1 MSAEKTQGDL
11 PTQLEGLLHVV
22 WSCERWWAV
31 EDRVDLAVR
40 VGTVVRR
47 PAGGTTARRSQAGSS
62 LRRAHSPT
70 MKGRLSFL

>member
-22 WSCERWWAV
+22 WSCERWWAI

-47 PAGGTTARRSQAGSS
+47 PAAPGGTTA
-62 LRRAHSPT
+62 H
-70 MKGRLSFL
+70 